1 MSTLW
6 KPNVTVAA
14 IIEREGKFL
23 LVEERTDEGLRLNQP
38 AGHLDEGESLLAA
51 VIRETMEESAWE
63 FIPQHLIGVYR
74 RHPPGSAITYLR
86 FAFSGKLG
94 AHTKR
99 KLDDEIVRTVW
110 MSAQEIR
117 ASHERHR
124 STLVLRCVE
133 DYLQGASYP
142 LDLLVDLN

>member
-23 LVEERTDEGLRLNQP
+23 LVEEHTHEGLRLNQP
-38 AGHLDEGESLLAA
+38 AGHLDEGESLVAA
-51 VIRETMEESAWE
+51 CIRETMEESAWE
-63 FIPQHLIGVYR
+63 FIPQHLIGIYR
-74 RHPPGSAITYLR
+74 RRPPGSAITYLR

-94 AHTKR
+94 AHTNR

-110 MSAQEIR
+110 MSAEEIR
-117 ASHERHR
+117 SCPERHR
-124 STLVLRCVE
+124 STLVLSCIE
-133 DYLQGASYP
+133 DFLRGASYP
-142 LDLLVDLN
+142 LDLLVDSD

>member
-23 LVEERTDEGLRLNQP
+23 LVEERTHEGLRLNQP

-63 FIPQHLIGVYR
+63 FIPQHLVGIYR
-74 RHPPGSAITYLR
+74 RRPPGSAITYLR

-94 AHTKR
+94 AHRKR

-110 MSAQEIR
+110 MSAEEIH
-117 ASHERHR
+117 ASRERHR

-133 DYLQGASYP
+133 DYLQGVSYP